1 MKSRARKSMWLRS
14 KSLIAIAV
22 FGAVVANQSAYAH
35 IPAYEGERV
44 RNDNHFAKNG
54 FAEPVRGECDIGA
67 VGPTDPDLG
76 SANIYLG
83 VGNTPPNFFCAFTSQ
98 DDWSFERPVD
108 IIEASRVPSP
118 DPRTLGLPLEEG
130 YVPCNPGNP
139 DPFQCPRQIANP
151 QNGSVIA
158 LPGECVD
165 LGQPGDP
172 AASDGPDGRYHCA
185 LLPGSPRPRESSVFF
200 STLTS
205 GEDVDWAVYRYDPVY
220 AEQPIVG
227 APQVPACRE
236 NLTSFVTYAYAGPL
250 DMRDARSDEPL
261 FGEIADAGWLPRE
274 IVDNLPEG
282 YGIRVTRPDR
292 FRPTRKNPR
301 IGYASGYAQNAWLLA
316 PNSVVECIDDFEKC
330 IADESGELSKHYEG
344 NDIFFVDEDSPVDLY
359 LMWWVSPRDQK
370 RNSDGR
376 KITDASMTTGVV
388 DQFIVGDFAN
398 IAVTGPFSANGRYI
412 HGKCTD
418 PRRGGKADVVI
429 ETN

>member
-1 MKSRARKSMWLRS
+1 MSRYAYRRRLLNSR
-14 KSLIAIAV
+14 SLILIAALGTMG
-22 FGAVVANQSAYAH
+22 FGQSARSH

-44 RNDNHFAKNG
+44 RNDNHFVKNG
-54 FAEPVRGECDIGA
+54 FAEPVRGECDIEA
-67 VGPTDPDLG
+67 FGPTDPELG

-83 VGNTPPNFFCAFTSQ
+83 EGNTPPNFFCAFTSQ

-130 YVPCNPGNP
+130 YIPCSPFNQ

-151 QNGSVIA
+151 QDGSVIP

-172 AASDGPDGRYHCA
+172 ATPDEPDGYYHCA

-200 STLTS
+200 STLT
-205 GEDVDWAVYRYDPVY
+205 GGKDVDWAVYKYDPIY

-227 APQVPACRE
+227 APQVPACKE
-236 NLTSFVTYAYAGPL
+236 NLSSFVTFAYSGPL
-250 DMRDARSDEPL
+250 GMLDARSGEQL
-261 FGEIADAGWLPRE
+261 FVDASEAGQLPKE
-274 IVDNLPEG
+274 VLDNLPEG

-292 FRPTRKNPR
+292 FRPTRSSPR
-301 IGYASGYAQNAWLLA
+301 LGYASGFAQNAWLLA

-330 IADESGELSKHYEG
+330 IADESGEFSRHYEG
-344 NDIFFVDEDSPVDLY
+344 NDIFFVDEDSPVELY
-359 LMWWVSPRDQK
+359 LMWWVSPNDKK
-370 RNSDGR
+370 RGSNG
-376 KITDASMTTGVV
+376 KKLIDASMTTGVV
-388 DQFIVGDFAN
+388 DQFVVGDFAS
-398 IAVTGPFSANGRYI
+398 IAVTGPFSANGRYV

-418 PRRGGKADVVI
+418 PRRGGKADVII